1 MTEEKCKFKTSIGG
15 QALIEGIL
23 MRGPDKQAIVCKTQD
38 GFEEKVEDI
47 IPLKEKHPAFAKP
60 FLRGIAAL
68 FVSMKLG
75 MSALNYSASLQANG
89 IEESTKLESWLEKK
103 LGSTKTEKLVM
114 ALALILGLVLAVF
127 LFTFLPTFISG
138 FLPAAGKNLFL
149 RSLAEGVLKLIIF
162 FLYIYACSRMP
173 DMQRV
178 FAYHGAEHKSIF
190 CYENCEE
197 LTVENVRRQS
207 RFHPRC
213 GTSFLIVVIILGV
226 FLGFFIRYENTFIRI
241 LLRLLLLPV
250 MVGIAYEINHWVGAN
265 CEKPLAKILS
275 APGKLL
281 QRLTTKEPD
290 DEMIECAILA
300 LKNVIPAEHGK
311 DAW

>member
-1 MTEEKCKFKTSIGG
+1 MTEEKCEFKTSIGG

-23 MRGPDKQAIVCKTQD
+23 MRGPDKQSIVCRTPEGITEKTD
-38 GFEEKVEDI
+38 DVV
-47 IPLKEKHPAFAKP
+47 PLKEKHPVWAKP

-68 FVSMKLG
+68 FVSMQNGIK
-75 MSALNYSASLQANG
+75 ALSYSASLQTEEM
-89 IEESTKLESWLEKK
+89 EESGRLEKWVEKK
-103 LGSTKTEKLVM
+103 LGGKRAEKLYM
-114 ALALILGLVLAVF
+114 SFALILGLLLAVF
-127 LFTFLPTFISG
+127 LFTFLPSFISG
-138 FLPAAGKNLFL
+138 LFPGLHEKLFL
-149 RSLAEGVLKLIIF
+149 RSASEGALKLIIF
-162 FLYIYACSRMP
+162 FVYLYACSKLP

-178 FAYHGAEHKSIF
+178 FGYHGAEHKSIF

-226 FLGFFIRYENTFIRI
+226 FLGFFIRFENTFIRVF
-241 LLRLLLLPV
+241 LRILLLPLL
-250 MVGIAYEINHWVGAN
+250 VGISYEINHWVGSN
-265 CEKPLAKILS
+265 CEKPLARILS
-275 APGKLL
+275 APGKAL

-300 LKNVIPAEHGK
+300 LKRVIPEESGK